1 LAIDR
6 LYDLVTH
13 SPEETL
19 AFGRSLAPILQPP
32 CAVLLEGD
40 LGSGKTTL
48 TKGIVAGLGA
58 APEEDVTSP
67 SFTLVH
73 EYTNSVAE
81 RPGIR
86 VYHVDLY
93 RIERYCEIE
102 SLGLDELFN
111 ALSTVIIEWGDKLPD
126 KPPVPLFRIRLEAL
140 PESERDRNIVV
151 EKERG
156 TP

>member
-1 LAIDR
+1 
-6 LYDLVTH
+6 VTH

-19 AFGRSLAPILQPP
+19 SFGRGLAEVLQPP
-32 CAVLLEGD
+32 CVVLLEGD

-58 APEEDVTSP
+58 ALEEDVTSP

-73 EYTNSVAE
+73 EYANAVAAQAT
-81 RPGIR
+81 GIR

-93 RIERYCEIE
+93 RVEGRSEIE
-102 SLGLDELFN
+102 SLGLDELFDSG
-111 ALSTVIIEWGDKLPD
+111 STVIIEWGDKLPD
-126 KPPVPLFRIRLEAL
+126 EPPAPTFRIRLQAL
-140 PESERDRNIVV
+140 PDSESDRNIVV
-151 EKERG
+151 EKRERG